1 MTDGRRVRSAQTRQ
15 SIIEAYLD
23 LLRETPRIPTTQEI
37 AQRAGCSQRSVFERF
52 DDLLTLSFAAADHAM
67 AQASAQAEARDV
79 DGDRQMRLKSQV
91 ATRAAVCER
100 WLPIWRALVRHQ
112 YESEQ
117 LPARMGLVYDLVVER
132 LKLMYRPELSTLD
145 EPERSQLLIAL
156 EALTDIEAWGRRM
169 RHRHGLSV
177 EAACEVW
184 TMAIDRILPPTP
196 SA

>member
-1 MTDGRRVRSAQTRQ
+1 
-15 SIIEAYLD
+15 
-23 LLRETPRIPTTQEI
+23 
-37 AQRAGCSQRSVFERF
+37 
-52 DDLLTLSFAAADHAM
+52 M

-156 EALTDIEAWGRRM
+156 EALTDIEAWGRM